1 MHADTFIKDAVMHLA
16 LLLEQ
21 SPFEIATR
29 LRGMSAKARAAI
41 AFGRLRKKG
50 VKPERLLAVHIA
62 ISTLIEEDPRPHRV
76 KEFRLVQVAKAL
88 HRLASGHHVVNELYI
103 RDRKHRSELHKFPRS
118 SGQVLRIMG
127 QRVEDICEWA
137 TAEHM
142 AAVLA
147 LKVRRYGRHPGLPP
161 C

>member
-1 MHADTFIKDAVMHLA
+1 MFIKDTVMHLA

-29 LRGMSAKARAAI
+29 LRGMSAKARASI
-41 AFGRLRKKG
+41 AFGRLRKKA
-50 VKPERLLAVHIA
+50 VKPERLLAIHIA
-62 ISTLIEEDPRPHRV
+62 ITALVEEDPRPHRV
-76 KEFRLVQVAKAL
+76 KEFRIVQVAKAL
-88 HRLASGHHVVNELYI
+88 HRLASGHHVVHELYI
-103 RDRKHRSELHKFPRS
+103 GDRRHRSELHKFPRS
-118 SGQVLRIMG
+118 SGRVLRIMG

-147 LKVRRYGRHPGLPP
+147 LKVKRYGRHPGLPP